1 VLADL
6 GKIRE
11 KRPIVMLVLRGTLL
25 AWLLLLASD
34 FSRAARVTPPPS
46 AVTAATESTAD
57 PGSESTTAHKP
68 KIVVLP
74 IDFVVRRLSV
84 AGTTVHEE
92 WTQQAKSNLAGGLEL
107 ALAERT
113 GAEFVTMPEISLDER
128 AVLDE
133 YVAVAKLIVIQ
144 ANEIDSDRWATRRA
158 DFDRQLGPDLRFLR
172 DRTGADYALLVSG
185 AQSEASA
192 AIVLA
197 QIAVF
202 AYGPYPIR
210 AGKSLL
216 MIALLDLA
224 VGEVR
229 WFNSVK
235 GGEYFG
241 LNAKDFRSPDAS
253 ARVLTKLA
261 QPYPDIPALGKDPP

>member
-1 VLADL
+1 
-6 GKIRE
+6 
-11 KRPIVMLVLRGTLL
+11 
-25 AWLLLLASD
+25 
-34 FSRAARVTPPPS
+34 
-46 AVTAATESTAD
+46 
-57 PGSESTTAHKP
+57 
-68 KIVVLP
+68 VVLP
-74 IDFVVRRLSV
+74 IDFVVQRLSV

-92 WTQQAKSNLAGGLEL
+92 WTRQAKTNLAGGLEL
-107 ALAERT
+107 ALAERA
-113 GAEFVTMPEISLDER
+113 GAEFVTMPELSPEER
-128 AVLDE
+128 ALLDE
-133 YVAVAKLIVIQ
+133 YVAVAKLIIIQ

-158 DFDRQLGPDLRFLR
+158 AFDRKLGPDLRFLR

-197 QIAVF
+197 QIAIF

-210 AGKSLL
+210 AGKTRL
-216 MIALLDLA
+216 MVALLDLA
-224 VGEVR
+224 AGEVS

-253 ARVLTKLA
+253 ERVLTKLA
-261 QPYPDIPALGKDPP
+261 KPYPEIPALGEDPP

>member
-1 VLADL
+1 M
-6 GKIRE
+6 I
-11 KRPIVMLVLRGTLL
+11 LRGTWL

-34 FSRAARVTPPPS
+34 FACAASETPSPG
-46 AVTAATESTAD
+46 AVMAETGSTAD
-57 PGSESTTAHKP
+57 HGSESTTAHKP
-68 KIVVLP
+68 KVVVLP

-84 AGTTVHEE
+84 SGKTVHEE
-92 WTQQAKSNLAGGLEL
+92 WTQQAKTNLAGGLEL
-107 ALAERT
+107 ALAERA
-113 GAEFVTMPEISLDER
+113 GVEFVAMPEISPDER

-158 DFDRQLGPDLRFLR
+158 NFDRHLGPDLSFLR

-197 QIAVF
+197 QFAIF

-210 AGKSLL
+210 AGKTLL
-216 MIALLDLA
+216 MVALLDLA
-224 VGEVR
+224 AGEVR

-241 LNAKDFRSPDAS
+241 INAKDFRSPDAS

-261 QPYPDIPALGKDPP
+261 KPYPEIPALGEDPP